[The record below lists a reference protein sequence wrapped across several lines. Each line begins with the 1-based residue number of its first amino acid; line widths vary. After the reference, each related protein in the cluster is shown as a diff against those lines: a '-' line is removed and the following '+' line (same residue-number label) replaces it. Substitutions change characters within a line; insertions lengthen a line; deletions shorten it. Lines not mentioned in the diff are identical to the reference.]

1 MNVLLT
7 GANGYIGLR
16 LLPSLLERRHK
27 VYALV
32 RSLDRFP
39 KQDFDS
45 FLESGQLVL
54 LQADLLQTDRLPAL
68 PSQLDCAYYLLHSM
82 GAGDDFAEREASC
95 AENFVRWLK
104 SSECK
109 SVVYLS
115 GLIPPG
121 ELSPHL
127 ASRERVNS
135 ILRSGDVPV
144 TTLRASIIV
153 GSGSASFEI
162 IRDLVEKL
170 PVMVTPTWTETR
182 CQPIAIRNVI
192 NYLTELPNVTETNG
206 RDFDIGGPEVMTY
219 RDLMENY
226 AAARGLRRFILPTP
240 FLSPGLSAR
249 WLYLV
254 TATSY
259 PLAQSLVRSLI
270 NETVCRDFSIQK
282 LIPQDL
288 LTYREAIDRAF
299 ARIAQNKVPSSWFD
313 SLSSGQLDPVYL
325 RSVQVPSH
333 GVLKDVSKE
342 PLSAPREQVVQAVW
356 SLGGSN
362 GWPSMDWAWK
372 LRGLLDKV
380 FGGTG
385 IRRGRRH
392 PTELNTG
399 DALDFWRVI
408 LADEGGN
415 GQSARLIL
423 AAEMKMPGEA
433 WLEFEIDQKGLTQ
446 TATFRPRGLLGRLY
460 WYSVLPFHL
469 VLFPTMAKRLA
480 HGLYERT

>member
-1 MNVLLT
+1 MLQPS
-7 GANGYIGLR
+7 GLPR
-16 LLPSLLERRHK
+16 IPEHI
-27 VYALV
+27 
-32 RSLDRFP
+32 
-39 KQDFDS
+39 
-45 FLESGQLVL
+45 
-54 LQADLLQTDRLPAL
+54 DL
-68 PSQLDCAYYLLHSM
+68 AYYLLHSM
-82 GAGDDFAEREASC
+82 GAG
-95 AENFVRWLK
+95 ENFAREEADCAGNFSAWIAQ
-104 SSECK
+104 SDCANIA
-109 SVVYLS
+109 YLS
-115 GLIPPG
+115 GLIPEG

-127 ASRERVNS
+127 ASRERVNA
-135 ILRSGDVPV
+135 ILRSGPVPV

-170 PVMVTPTWTETR
+170 PVMITPKWTATR

-192 NYLTELPNVTETNG
+192 GYLTSLLETPEAKG
-206 RDFDIGGPEVMTY
+206 RDFDIGGPDVLTY
-219 RDLMENY
+219 RELMVEY
-226 AAARGLRRFILPTP
+226 ARCRGLRRYILPTP

-270 NETVCRDFSIQK
+270 NETVCRDFSIRE

-288 LTYREAIDRAF
+288 LSYNEAIDRAF
-299 ARIAQNKVPSSWFD
+299 VRIAQNKVPSSWFD
-313 SLSSGQLDPVYL
+313 SLASGRLNPVYF

-333 GVLKDVSKE
+333 GVLQDVSE
-342 PLSAPREQVVQAVW
+342 ENLQTSRDEVIAAVW
-356 SLGGSN
+356 SLGGKN

-372 LRGLLDKV
+372 LRGLLDKMI
-380 FGGTG
+380 GGTG

-408 LADEGGN
+408 LADKGDSSS
-415 GQSARLIL
+415 SARLIL
-423 AAEMKMPGEA
+423 AAEMKLPGEA
-433 WLEFEIDQKGLTQ
+433 WLEFEISNRSITQ
-446 TATFRPRGLLGRLY
+446 TATFRPRGLLGRIY

-469 VLFPTMAKRLA
+469 ILFPNMIKKLA
-480 HGLYERT
+480 RGEV